1 LVLRTPEQWDENFG
15 SSIPARDAQASGARA
30 SCGGFGRVIAL
41 GGSSSPLLDVKNAG
55 EAAIILASRSEI
67 AIRKRESIKQDT
79 TLQISSEELLY
90 GV

>member
-1 LVLRTPEQWDENFG
+1 
-15 SSIPARDAQASGARA
+15 
-30 SCGGFGRVIAL
+30 VIAL

-79 TLQISSEELLY
+79 TLQRSSEELLY
-90 GV
+90 GG